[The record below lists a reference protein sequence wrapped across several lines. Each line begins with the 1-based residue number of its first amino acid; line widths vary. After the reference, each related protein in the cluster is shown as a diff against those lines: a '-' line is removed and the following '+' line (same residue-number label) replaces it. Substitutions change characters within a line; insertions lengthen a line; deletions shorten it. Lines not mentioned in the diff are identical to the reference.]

1 MFDPNLPEPN
11 ANATSAVLRGQFQ
24 GLKALID
31 AVPTVTTAQVD
42 AVTTLNPGDAATVGV
57 SITGGVL
64 HLTFGIPQGVD
75 GPPGNDGAPGP
86 PFANAVVD
94 GVTTVPSGTPANV
107 GVSFDGT
114 DVHFSFDIPQG
125 EPGEQGPAGEV
136 SQGDLETAL
145 GSSSSNSN
153 DVSFLNF
160 SVNDPPTQQDVQL
173 VVDKVDELIQA
184 LRR

>member
-1 MFDPNLPEPN
+1 MFDPNLPQENTP
-11 ANATSAVLRGQFQ
+11 ADAAQMRSQLT

-42 AVTTLNPGDAATVGV
+42 AVTTLNPGDPATVGV

-75 GPPGNDGAPGP
+75 GAQGNEGPPGP

-94 GVTTVPSGTPANV
+94 GVTTVPAGTPANV

-160 SVNDPPTQQDVQL
+160 SVNDPPTQQDVQM
-173 VVDKVDELIQA
+173 VVDKVDELLQA

>member
-1 MFDPNLPEPN
+1 M
-11 ANATSAVLRGQFQ
+11 
-24 GLKALID
+24 
-31 AVPTVTTAQVD
+31 
-42 AVTTLNPGDAATVGV
+42 
-57 SITGGVL
+57 
-64 HLTFGIPQGVD
+64 
-75 GPPGNDGAPGP
+75 
-86 PFANAVVD
+86 
-94 GVTTVPSGTPANV
+94 

-114 DVHFSFDIPQG
+114 DVHFSFQIPQG
-125 EPGEQGPAGEV
+125 ESGEQGPAGEV

-173 VVDKVDELIQA
+173 VLDKVDELIQA